1 LPKAL
6 HPSSVHQ
13 TKRLVHDEDYL
24 TSDVALYGLTTGRH
38 EKDTL
43 SRLSEQGGSMKRLV
57 KGALLAAG
65 TALAISAAPAMPAAA
80 ATSGTETLSGT
91 IVFAAVPGTN
101 TRTVISS
108 VVLARGVFRG
118 VGRVAE
124 RVPPDPAGV
133 SQDDL
138 VFRSG
143 TMHVVS
149 TPGTLL
155 SPSIN
160 PHSCLFTGTQQ
171 FTWDV
176 TGGTGQFDDATGS
189 FTGTER
195 AVALLARNPD
205 GSCSLTQ
212 FPRLEVDKF
221 AESGTLSF

>member
-1 LPKAL
+1 
-6 HPSSVHQ
+6 
-13 TKRLVHDEDYL
+13 
-24 TSDVALYGLTTGRH
+24 
-38 EKDTL
+38 
-43 SRLSEQGGSMKRLV
+43 MKRLV

-65 TALAISAAPAMPAAA
+65 TALAISAAPAMSAAA

-91 IVFAAVPGTN
+91 IVFAAGPGTN
-101 TRTVISS
+101 SRTVISS
-108 VVLARGVFRG
+108 VVRARGVFKG
-118 VGRVAE
+118 VGRVVE
-124 RVPPDPAGV
+124 LVPPDPAAGV

-149 TPGTLL
+149 TPGTL
-155 SPSIN
+155 SFSVN

-189 FTGTER
+189 FTGTEN

-212 FPRLEVDKF
+212 TPRHEVDKF

>member
-1 LPKAL
+1 
-6 HPSSVHQ
+6 
-13 TKRLVHDEDYL
+13 
-24 TSDVALYGLTTGRH
+24 
-38 EKDTL
+38 
-43 SRLSEQGGSMKRLV
+43 MKRLV

-65 TALAISAAPAMPAAA
+65 TALAISAAPATSAAA

-91 IVFAAVPGTN
+91 ILFAAGPGTN
-101 TRTVISS
+101 SRTVISS
-108 VVLARGVFRG
+108 VVRARGVFRG
-118 VGRVAE
+118 VGRVVE
-124 RVPPDPAGV
+124 RVPPDPATGV

-138 VFRSG
+138 VFRGG

-155 SPSIN
+155 SFSVN
-160 PHSCLFTGTQQ
+160 PRSCLFTGTEQ

-176 TGGTGQFDDATGS
+176 TGGTGQFDDAIGS

-205 GSCSLTQ
+205 GSCSLTPLP